1 MNAEEK
7 AVVVYVHGLWRS
19 GFEGSLLLKR
29 LGEDLGAQTQAFS
42 YESITSAMSDNAQ
55 ALAGYL
61 TELRADRLHLIG
73 HSLGGLLILKLFEN
87 GAGADLPPGRIVLLG
102 TPLNGC
108 RAARNLARLPFGK
121 ILMGGAQEELLGDRE
136 RRWQDPRDLGV
147 IAGNL
152 SFGLGMLVGTY
163 GAPSDGTVFVDET
176 QLAGA
181 SQHLVLK
188 VSHFGLPFST
198 EVARQTG
205 AFLRAGS
212 FLPSP

>member
-1 MNAEEK
+1 MNAPPK
-7 AVVVYVHGLWRS
+7 TVIVYVHGLWRS

-29 LGEDLGAQTQAFS
+29 LGEELGAQTHAFS
-42 YESITSAMSDNAQ
+42 YESIASGMSDNAL
-55 ALAGYL
+55 ALARFL
-61 TELRADRLHLIG
+61 TELRADSLHLIG
-73 HSLGGLLILKLFEN
+73 HSLGGLLILKLFEH

-102 TPLNGC
+102 SPSNGC

-121 ILMGGAQEELLGDRE
+121 IFMGGAQEELLGDRE
-136 RRWQDPRDLGV
+136 RHWQAPRDLGV

-152 SFGLGMLVGTY
+152 SLGLGMLVGTY

-176 QLAGA
+176 RLAGA

-188 VSHFGLPFST
+188 VSHFGLPLST

-212 FLPSP
+212 FL

>member
-1 MNAEEK
+1 LKSPQKTVA
-7 AVVVYVHGLWRS
+7 VYVHGLWRS

-29 LGEDLGAQTQAFS
+29 LGEDLGAQTQAFA
-42 YESITSAMSDNAQ
+42 YESITSGMSDNAES
-55 ALAGYL
+55 LAAYL
-61 TELRADRLHLIG
+61 TDLHADTLHLIG
-73 HSLGGLLILKLFEN
+73 HSLGGLLIMKLFEN
-87 GAGADLPPGRIVLLG
+87 GAAADLPPGRIVLLG
-102 TPLNGC
+102 SPLNGC

-121 ILMGGAQEELLGDRE
+121 MLMGGAQEELLGDRE
-136 RRWQDPRDLGV
+136 RQWRGPRDLGV
-147 IAGNL
+147 IAGSL

-181 SQHLVLK
+181 SQHMVLK

-212 FLPSP
+212 FLASA